1 MQKFVSDLRVR
12 LLNRFNLLSFGV
24 SICDFE
30 QVIPTEMFQ
39 LLILKFI
46 LLISLNNI
54 LENCQTR
61 YKKMFLKV
69 STTELKRIVPLIR
82 KKLLE
87 LRSCMTNRV
96 ESNLKFCKLYSNQL
110 VKSIPLDTLQEKI
123 FFWHRLVQIIRE

>member
-1 MQKFVSDLRVR
+1 
-12 LLNRFNLLSFGV
+12 
-24 SICDFE
+24 
-30 QVIPTEMFQ
+30 
-39 LLILKFI
+39 
-46 LLISLNNI
+46 
-54 LENCQTR
+54 
-61 YKKMFLKV
+61 MFLKV

-123 FFWHRLVQIIRE
+123 FFGIVWYKLFKSEPSKIRGKKICAFKKFEGVWSPLGCLSQVLLDPLLNTLSHLLLYE